1 MAEMA
6 ISHIRAARFD
16 LYCSARNCPNS
27 IQSTGRQF
35 QRCARCNVAVYCGKN
50 CQIDAWSAQQ
60 YPHRKIC
67 KILQSLVAIAGSEL
81 LFLCPRSADTT
92 YYPKNLS
99 ALVIKNWIQ
108 AKVAEL
114 EFLQIAGWGSYR
126 MLPSVLPTRAEHAL
140 GFADYEEQLTE
151 LTRRE
156 GALPGTPFP
165 ILVYFSVLF
174 ERCFFSTISS
184 SGKHGSSST
193 ST

>member
-6 ISHIRAARFD
+6 ISHIRLARFD

-35 QRCARCNVAVYCGKN
+35 QRCGRCNVAVYCSKK

-60 YPHRKIC
+60 YPHRRIC
-67 KILQSLVAIAGSEL
+67 KILQSLVTIAGSEL
-81 LFLCPRSADTT
+81 LFRCLRSADTT

-99 ALVIKNWIQ
+99 ALVIENWKQ
-108 AKVAEL
+108 AMVAEF

-126 MLPSVLPTRAEHAL
+126 ILPSVLPTRADHAP
-140 GFADYEEQLTE
+140 GFADYDERLTE

-156 GALPGTPFP
+156 GALQGTPFLVP
-165 ILVYFSVLF
+165 VYSSILLK
-174 ERCFFSTISS
+174 RCFFSTISS
-184 SGKHGSSST
+184 SGEYDRSST
-193 ST
+193 SI